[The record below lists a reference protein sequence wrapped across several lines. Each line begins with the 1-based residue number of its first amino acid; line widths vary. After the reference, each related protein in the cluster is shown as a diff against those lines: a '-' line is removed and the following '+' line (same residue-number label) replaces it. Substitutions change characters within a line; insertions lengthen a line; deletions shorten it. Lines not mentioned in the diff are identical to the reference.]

1 MNPRFSLPVYIVLC
15 LMLLAAACTKDF
27 ERPALPINATIPFS
41 SSGDAEPAEKWWTA
55 FGDGE
60 LNALVDQALQENFS
74 LKTAWQR
81 LRASQA
87 VVKRESSGF
96 FPSLDALGELEVG
109 NDASQENPKLLLGL
123 SAEYEVDLWGR
134 IGQAVQAETF
144 RAAASL
150 ADYKTAAVSLS
161 AETTLAWF
169 QLLEAQSRKKLLE
182 LQQDANTKILR
193 LIKVRF
199 GTGLVGSVDI
209 LRQEQLIEENSQ
221 QIIRVD
227 SDIKVLDHQLAVLT
241 GRLPQQALQYRHTAL
256 PDLPPLPAT
265 GLPLALTQRRPDIQR
280 AFKLLAAADRD
291 MAAAV
296 SDQYPRLTL
305 TGSLS
310 TENDENAD
318 IMEQWTRSLTAG
330 LLAPL
335 FDGKRRSAEVE
346 RTQAVKKERLYEYAS
361 TILEA
366 FREVED
372 ALIQEANQD
381 QELQSL
387 SEQLRLARRA
397 LERIEFEYLN
407 GVRDY
412 IDVLTTLRDEQQLRR
427 DLLSAKLRLLEFRVA
442 LYRALAGGF
451 ETPLETA
458 PPS

>member
-1 MNPRFSLPVYIVLC
+1 
-15 LMLLAAACTKDF
+15 
-27 ERPALPINATIPFS
+27 
-41 SSGDAEPAEKWWTA
+41 
-55 FGDGE
+55 
-60 LNALVDQALQENFS
+60 
-74 LKTAWQR
+74 
-81 LRASQA
+81 
-87 VVKRESSGF
+87 
-96 FPSLDALGELEVG
+96 
-109 NDASQENPKLLLGL
+109 
-123 SAEYEVDLWGR
+123 
-134 IGQAVQAETF
+134 
-144 RAAASL
+144 
-150 ADYKTAAVSLS
+150 
-161 AETTLAWF
+161 
-169 QLLEAQSRKKLLE
+169 
-182 LQQDANTKILR
+182 
-193 LIKVRF
+193 
-199 GTGLVGSVDI
+199 
-209 LRQEQLIEENSQ
+209 
-221 QIIRVD
+221 
-227 SDIKVLDHQLAVLT
+227 
-241 GRLPQQALQYRHTAL
+241 
-256 PDLPPLPAT
+256 
-265 GLPLALTQRRPDIQR
+265 
-280 AFKLLAAADRD
+280 

>member
-1 MNPRFSLPVYIVLC
+1 MLFFS
-15 LMLLAAACTKDF
+15 ACTKEF
-27 ERPALPINATIPFS
+27 ENPSLPFNATMPFS
-41 SSGDAEPAEKWWTA
+41 SSGDAEPAEKWWTS
-55 FGDGE
+55 FGDAA
-60 LNALVDQALQENFS
+60 LNELVDQALHDNFS
-74 LKTAWQR
+74 LKSAWQR
-81 LRASQA
+81 LRASRA
-87 VVKRESSGF
+87 EVVRASSGL
-96 FPSLDALGELEVG
+96 FPSLDALGELEIG
-109 NDASQENPKLLLGL
+109 NDESRQNPQFLLGL

-134 IGQAVQAETF
+134 IGQAIEAEEF
-144 RAAASL
+144 RAAASF
-150 ADYKTAAVSLS
+150 ADYKTAALSLS

-169 QLLEAQSRKKLLE
+169 QLLEAQSRKDLLE
-182 LQQDANTKILR
+182 EQQDANTKILQ
-193 LIKVRF
+193 LIKIRF
-199 GTGLVGSVDI
+199 GTGLIGSVDI
-209 LRQEQLIEENSQ
+209 LRQEQLIEENKQ

-227 SDIKVLDHQLAVLT
+227 SDIKVIKHRLAVLT
-241 GRLPQQALQYRHTAL
+241 GRLPQEGLLYEHAVL
-256 PDLPPLPAT
+256 PDVPPLPAT
-265 GLPLALTQRRPDIQR
+265 GLPPELTRRRPDIQR
-280 AFKLLAAADRD
+280 AFNLLAAADRD

-310 TENDENAD
+310 TQNDDNID
-318 IMEQWTRSLTAG
+318 ILEQWTRSLAAG

-346 RTQAVKKERLYEYAS
+346 RTKAVKQERLYEYAS

-372 ALIQEANQD
+372 ALIQESKQGL
-381 QELQSL
+381 ELQSL
-387 SEQLRLARRA
+387 SEQLRLAQKA

-427 DLLSAKLRLLEFRVA
+427 DLISAKLRLLEFRIA

-451 ETPLETA
+451 DTPFEAA